1 VNVIEGSM
9 NVIQR
14 VHGLIG
20 VAVISITTTT
30 IKT

>member
-1 VNVIEGSM
+1 M